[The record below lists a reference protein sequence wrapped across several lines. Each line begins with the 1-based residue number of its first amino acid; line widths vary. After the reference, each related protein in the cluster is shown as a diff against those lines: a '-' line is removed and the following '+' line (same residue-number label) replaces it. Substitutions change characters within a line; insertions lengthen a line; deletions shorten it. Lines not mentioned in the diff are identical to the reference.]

1 MSKLEDL
8 RPTASVKGILPD
20 ALVTVVSV
28 GWHGSDALTLV
39 YRGPNGRVADEILY
53 RHDEPR
59 LEIVEAGR
67 PWSFDGD
74 GALFR
79 LVAEAH
85 RIRLAH
91 LFDPVLAVHT
101 SLVDPLPHQITAVY
115 EEMLPRQPLR
125 FLLADDPGAGKTIMA
140 GLLIK
145 ELIARGDLKRCL
157 IVCPGSLAEQWQ
169 DEMGRRFHLPFEI
182 LTNDKLEAA
191 RTGNW
196 FLENDLA
203 IARLDKLSRN
213 EDVQQKLSAPDCRY
227 DLIVCDEAHKLSA
240 TFFGGE
246 VKYTKRYRLGQLLSG
261 LTRHFLLMTATPHN
275 GKEEDFQLFLALLD
289 GDRFEGK
296 FRDGVHQ
303 VEVSDLMRRMVKEN
317 LLKFDGRP
325 LFPERIAYTVPYK
338 LSDAEARLYKEVT
351 DYVRQEF
358 NRAEAL
364 ENDKRAG
371 TVGFALTILQR
382 RLASSPEAIYQSL
395 RRRRERLEKRLRELE
410 LLQRGTA
417 APAPAL
423 AGPVL
428 DADDVEDLEEAPE
441 NEVEAAEQE
450 ILDQATAASTIAEL
464 KIEIATLARL
474 EALAAEVRRSGQ
486 DTKWRELSYLLG
498 EIFTP
503 KGLGD
508 QVAEP
513 TVPYSAGQIPKPV
526 PSPRQKLVLFTEHRD
541 TLSYLE
547 RQIGSLLGRPQAV
560 MLIHG
565 GMGREERRK
574 AQTSFLHDPEVQV
587 LLATDAAGE
596 GINLQR
602 AHLMV
607 NYDLPWN
614 PNRLEQR
621 FGRIHRIGQ
630 TEVCHLWNLVAEET
644 REGDVYRRLLE
655 KLEEARKALGGQVF
669 DVLGKL
675 QFEGRPLR
683 DLLIEAIRYGDL
695 PEVRAR
701 LTHAIEHGV
710 DRPHLE
716 GLIEDR
722 ALAHDVMDS
731 SRVARVR
738 EEMERAE
745 ACRLQPHYIESFFL
759 EAFKRLGGTVRQ
771 REPRRY
777 EVTHVPAPVRNRD
790 RQIGTGDPVLARYER
805 ITFEKNLIAPQGQ
818 PLAAFVCPGHPL
830 LDAALDLTIERHRD
844 LLKRGTVLVDERD
857 LGTSPRVLF
866 TLEHAIQDASLLPS
880 GERRTISRRMLYVE
894 MDTEGHTRHLHYAP
908 YLDYRPLAEGESSV
922 ADIFA
927 RPECAW
933 ITRALEQ
940 KAQSHAIAQ
949 VVPEHIAEVRGRR
962 LSWIEKTRAAVKDRL
977 TKEITYWD
985 HRAEQLKLQE
995 QAGKAGARLN
1005 SHEARRR
1012 ADDLQ
1017 ARLQRRLSELDR
1029 EAQISALPPVVLCRL
1044 VVVPLGLVAA
1054 MTGRTL
1060 PAHPVDT
1067 QVSAARTRAVV
1078 MEVER
1083 ALGFD
1088 PTDRELEKL
1097 GYDIESRVYDTGRLR
1112 FLEVKGRVS
1121 GADTVTVTKNEILYS
1136 FNKPDDFVLALV
1148 EFLDSDSHRVYYLR
1162 RPFERSGVTTD
1173 FNGASVNFPFAD
1185 LLARAGEPS

>member
-1 MSKLEDL
+1 
-8 RPTASVKGILPD
+8 
-20 ALVTVVSV
+20 
-28 GWHGSDALTLV
+28 
-39 YRGPNGRVADEILY
+39 VADEILY
-53 RHDEPR
+53 RHDEAR
-59 LEIVEAGR
+59 LEIAQAGR

-74 GALFR
+74 GGLFR

-125 FLLADDPGAGKTIMA
+125 FLLADDPGSGKTIMA
-140 GLLIK
+140 GLFIK
-145 ELIARGDLKRCL
+145 ELIARGDLRRCL

-169 DEMGRRFHLPFEI
+169 DELGRRFHLPFEI

-213 EDVQQKLSAPDCRY
+213 EDVQLKLSAPDCRY

-246 VKYTKRYRLGQLLSG
+246 IKYTKRYRLGQLLSG

-351 DYVRQEF
+351 EYVREEF

-364 ENDKRAG
+364 ENGKRAG

-395 RRRRERLEKRLRELE
+395 VRRHERLEKRLRELE
-410 LLQRGTA
+410 LLQRGGTVST
-417 APAPAL
+417 PL
-423 AGPVL
+423 MTGPEL
-428 DADDVEDLEEAPE
+428 DADDVEDLEEAPD
-441 NEVEAAEQE
+441 NEVEAAEEE
-450 ILDQATAASTIAEL
+450 ILDQATAAATLAEL

-474 EALAAEVRRSGQ
+474 ETLAAVVRRSGQ
-486 DTKWRELSYLLG
+486 DTKWRELAHLLS
-498 EIFTP
+498 ELFTP
-503 KGLGD
+503 TGHGVR
-508 QVAEP
+508 VAEP
-513 TVPYSAGQIPKPV
+513 TVPYGAGPIPKPI

-541 TLSYLE
+541 TLNYLE
-547 RQIGSLLGRPQAV
+547 RQIASLLGRPHAV
-560 MLIHG
+560 VLIHG

-614 PNRLEQR
+614 PNRIEQR

-655 KLEEARKALGGQVF
+655 KLEEARLALGGQVF

-683 DLLIEAIRYGDL
+683 DLLIEAIRYGDQ

-701 LTHAIEHGV
+701 LTRAIEHGV
-710 DRPHLE
+710 DRPYLE
-716 GLIEDR
+716 SLIEDR

-738 EEMERAE
+738 EDMERAE

-777 EVTHVPAPVRNRD
+777 EITHVPAPVRNRD
-790 RQIGTGDPVLARYER
+790 RQIGTGDPVLVRYER
-805 ITFEKNLIAPQGQ
+805 ITFEKDLIAPQGQ

-830 LDAALDLTIERHRD
+830 LDAALDLTLERHRD
-844 LLKRGTVLVDERD
+844 LLKRGSVLVDERD
-857 LGTSPRVLF
+857 YGTSPHVLF

-894 MDTEGHTRHLHYAP
+894 MDGEGNTRHLHYAP
-908 YLDYRPLAEGESSV
+908 YLDYRPLASGEPSV
-922 ADIFA
+922 ADFLA

-933 ITRALEQ
+933 ITRSLEQ
-940 KAQSHAIAQ
+940 KAQSYAIAQ

-962 LSWIEKTRAAVKDRL
+962 LAWIEKTRAAVKDRL

-985 HRAEQLKLQE
+985 HRAEQLRLQE
-995 QAGKAGARLN
+995 QAGRAGARLN
-1005 SHEARRR
+1005 SQEARRR

-1017 ARLQRRLSELDR
+1017 GRLQRRLAELDR
-1029 EAQISALPPVVLCRL
+1029 EGKVSALPPVVLGGF
-1044 VVVPLGLVAA
+1044 VVVPQGLVALL
-1054 MTGRTL
+1054 MGRTL
-1060 PAHPVDT
+1060 RASSGPSDT
-1067 QVSAARTRAVV
+1067 QASAARARAIV
-1078 MEVER
+1078 METER
-1083 ALGFD
+1083 VLGFE
-1088 PTDRELEKL
+1088 PTDREFEKL
-1097 GYDIESRVYDTGRLR
+1097 GYDIESRVSGTGRLR

-1121 GADTVTVTKNEILYS
+1121 GADTITVTKNEILYS
-1136 FNKPDDFVLALV
+1136 FNKPDDFILVLV
-1148 EFLDSDSHRVYYLR
+1148 EFLDGESHRVHYLR

-1173 FNGASVNFPFAD
+1173 FNGASVNFPFTE
-1185 LLARAGEPS
+1185 LLGRAGEPS